1 MGYIDRRRNM
11 ATEEVRTAKE
21 ACCKCEKHKYRDR
34 ESSEYKKLLTRLNRI
49 EGQIRGIRAMLE
61 EDRYCVD
68 IVVQASAVGAAL
80 KGFQKE
86 LLSQHIRSCVVKD
99 VREGHD
105 EAVDELVQTLQK
117 LLN

>member
-1 MGYIDRRRNM
+1 ME
-11 ATEEVRTAKE
+11 TKE
-21 ACCKCEKHKYRDR
+21 ACCKCEKHKYRDKDG
-34 ESSEYKKLLTRLNRI
+34 SEYKKLLSRLNRI
-49 EGQIRGIRAMLE
+49 EGQIRGIRSMLE

-86 LLSQHIRSCVVKD
+86 LLSQHIRSCVVED
-99 VREGHD
+99 VRDGHD